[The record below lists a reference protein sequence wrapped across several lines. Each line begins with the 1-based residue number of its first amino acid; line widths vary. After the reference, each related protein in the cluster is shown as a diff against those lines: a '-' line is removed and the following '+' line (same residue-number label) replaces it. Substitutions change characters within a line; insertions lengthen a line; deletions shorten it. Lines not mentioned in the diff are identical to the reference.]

1 MRINL
6 LDVKGFEYAI
16 FGAMLSSGK
25 TNYDTILNMNKYPD
39 ILERGKE
46 LAKILS
52 QKDGGHNKFLEQIQY
67 WILINAPLYFHKQLD
82 TYRIGVSK
90 SSESTMYKMWK
101 NGLTTNNFEKGDKIY
116 KSTIDQLN
124 KQISLYRET
133 NDPELFESIINNL
146 PDGYKQT
153 RLLNIN
159 GKSLRNIYQQR
170 KSHKLQEWHDFCDFI
185 ENLPY
190 SNLIT
195 GKER

>member
-1 MRINL
+1 MKIDL

-25 TNYDTILNMNKYPD
+25 TDYDKILNYDKHPD

-67 WILINAPLYFHKQLD
+67 WIIVNAPLYFHKQLD

-101 NGLTTNNFEKGDKIY
+101 NGLTPDNFENGDKIY
-116 KSTIDQLN
+116 PSTIDELN
-124 KQISLYRET
+124 KQISLYKET
-133 NDPELFESIINNL
+133 NDPELFTSIISNL

-159 GKSLRNIYQQR
+159 GKSLKNIYKQR
-170 KSHKLQEWHDFCDFI
+170 KTHKLIEWQIFCEFI
-185 ENLPY
+185 EKLPY
-190 SNLIT
+190 GNLMT
-195 GKER
+195 SKER